1 MAKPSAAAFKGDAP
15 SSIILEE
22 DFEHSD
28 RSPGD
33 YFFKFQFFVHE
44 CILLKDFFNIARPAI
59 ALRFLDFPT
68 LILEGTLN
76 QSTGRLRF
84 SQGKKCNFKMN
95 SEDLGRAL
103 QTKPFFVMFI
113 DASSHK

>member
-1 MAKPSAAAFKGDAP
+1 MSTKAGFKDAP

-22 DFEHSD
+22 DLEQS
-28 RSPGD
+28 REPGD

-44 CILLKDFFNIARPAI
+44 CILLKDFFNIAKPAI

-68 LILEGTLN
+68 LILEGQLN

-84 SQGKKCNFKMN
+84 S
-95 SEDLGRAL
+95 
-103 QTKPFFVMFI
+103 
-113 DASSHK
+113 